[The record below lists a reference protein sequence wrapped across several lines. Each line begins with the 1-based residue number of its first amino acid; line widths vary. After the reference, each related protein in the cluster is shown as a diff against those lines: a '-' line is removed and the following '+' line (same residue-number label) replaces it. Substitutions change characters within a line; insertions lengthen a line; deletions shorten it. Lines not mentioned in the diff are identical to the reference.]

1 VAPVRSCLGLVAS
14 VAVTA
19 MALAACVPN
28 GFGVGSCVS
37 TPPAS
42 IAFSGP
48 TPGGAMEGATYFQGL
63 TAVSGTML
71 GISHSIEPV
80 ELPAGA
86 SAGGNGVTWTVP
98 PGMAGT
104 TQHFHV
110 RSDRDLCGQAAE
122 LAWSVTVY
130 PPIEITGLEASP
142 PVVSVRGTAV
152 RVLATFTGGE
162 GVLWA
167 PSPVSI
173 TSGVPLDVGVLT
185 QTTTFDL
192 QVVSPAG
199 ASLHRPLTVVAQSP
213 PVISSPAFLPP
224 VATAGSQVELSWRLD
239 GSVTSLTLE
248 PGGISL
254 SPQASF
260 AYVLATPGVTYALA
274 ARNDVGD
281 EAAATFSPVVVPA
294 G

>member
-1 VAPVRSCLGLVAS
+1 VAPARTFFGLAA

-19 MALAACVPN
+19 MALTACVPN
-28 GFGVGSCVS
+28 GFGEGSCVS

-71 GISHSIEPV
+71 GVSHSIEPIA
-80 ELPAGA
+80 LPAGA
-86 SAGGNGVTWTVP
+86 SVGGNGVTWVVP
-98 PGMAGT
+98 PGLAGT
-104 TQHFHV
+104 SQQFHV
-110 RSDRDLCGQAAE
+110 RSSRDLCGQAAE

-130 PPIEITGLEASP
+130 PPIEITSLEASP

-152 RVLATFTGGE
+152 RILATFTGGE
-162 GVLWA
+162 GLLWT

-173 TSGVPLDVGVLT
+173 ASGAPLDVGVLT

-199 ASLHRPLTVVAQSP
+199 ASLHRPLTVVAQWP

-239 GSVTSLTLE
+239 GSVTSLTLD
-248 PGGISL
+248 PGGVSL
-254 SPQASF
+254 SPQARSF
-260 AYVLATPGVTYALA
+260 IVLATPGLTYTLT

-281 EAAATFSPVVVPA
+281 EVTATFSPVVLPA